1 MILRFPLLA
10 LLLLLCTGV
19 RAQNMPTASP
29 ESMGFDAERLEGVNT
44 LMQGFV
50 DQGIIPNAQTI
61 VLRRGKVVHRG
72 TFGYADLEKK
82 TPARPNDIYRI
93 ASQTKAMVTVAL
105 MMEYEQ
111 GKFLLEDPLEK
122 YLPAFAKMRV
132 FKTHN
137 AKRKKFTTEPA
148 RSSITI
154 RQLLSHTSGISYGIP
169 VETEEMKVPYFAS
182 LEDDTLEDVANR
194 IAKRPLLH
202 QPGEGFSYG
211 LGIDVAGRLLEVISG
226 QTLEE
231 YMLQKVW
238 GPLGMTDSHFY
249 LPAAKH
255 DRLVKL
261 YSKYTAEAPLTLHE
275 NETYRDFAIKGAQTY
290 FSAGAG
296 SVGTIDDYARFCQL
310 MLNRG
315 TYNGVRLLAPKTV
328 DMMLKNQIGDAEV
341 WDRKD
346 KFGLGFQLIT
356 AGTHYGD
363 QARPGA
369 FTWGGL
375 YCSEYFVDPEE
386 ELVMLVYTNV
396 HPIPQYGEVV
406 RKFRVAVYAAL
417 ME

>member
-1 MILRFPLLA
+1 MRVPLLA
-10 LLLLLCTGV
+10 LLLFLCTSV
-19 RAQNMPTASP
+19 RAQKNATASP
-29 ESMGFDAERLEGVNT
+29 ESLGFDSERLERINV
-44 LMQGFV
+44 LMEGFV

-72 TFGYADLEKK
+72 TFGYSDLEKK
-82 TPARPNDIYRI
+82 TPSRPDDIYRI

-105 MMEYEQ
+105 MMEYEK

-122 YLPAFAKMRV
+122 YLPAFANMRV
-132 FKTHN
+132 FKSHDGD
-137 AKRKKFTTEPA
+137 RKEFTTEPA
-148 RSSITI
+148 QSSITI
-154 RQLLSHTSGISYGIP
+154 RQLLSHSAGIGYGIP

-182 LEDDTLEDVANR
+182 LKDERLEDVANR
-194 IAKRPLLH
+194 IAKRPLMH
-202 QPGEGFSYG
+202 QPGEGFTYG
-211 LGIDVAGRLLEVISG
+211 LGIDVAGRLLEVISDK
-226 QTLEE
+226 TLEE
-231 YMLQKVW
+231 YMLTQVW

-249 LPAAKH
+249 LPANKH
-255 DRLVKL
+255 RRLVKL
-261 YSKYTAEAPLTLHE
+261 YSKHTADGPLTLHQ
-275 NETYRDFAIKGAQTY
+275 NETYRDFAIKGAQRY

-356 AGTHYGD
+356 PGSHYGD
-363 QARPGA
+363 QARSGA
-369 FTWGGL
+369 FTWGGM
-375 YCSEYFVDPEE
+375 YCSEYTIDPEE

-406 RKFRVAVYAAL
+406 RKFRIAVYAAL